1 MRHLLWLW
9 WTQGPAQANDR
20 AVIPPKVDLVI
31 FSNAPKIGWGAHLL
45 EFSNRRS
52 LEKAR
57 SPRPYKLLGAG
68 GSISASQ
75 SFCHLIKGNHVQF
88 GLDNRTA
95 VAYINRLGGT
105 RSHHLKALT
114 LHMWC
119 YTLGRNMAI
128 SAIHF
133 PGKWNFIADGKSRIF
148 HDSIEWM
155 QDRNL
160 FKQITKHLGLPVV
173 PGDPKKVL
181 LFDET

>member
-31 FSNAPKIGWGAHLL
+31 FSNAPKIGWEAHLL

-52 LEKAR
+52 LERAR

-68 GSISASQ
+68 SSISASQ
-75 SFCHLIKGNHVQF
+75 SFCHLIKGNYVQF

-105 RSHHLKALT
+105 RSHHLNNNKKRSHTQLDS
-114 LHMWC
+114 
-119 YTLGRNMAI
+119 R
-128 SAIHF
+128 
-133 PGKWNFIADGKSRIF
+133 KQVIAF
-148 HDSIEWM
+148 
-155 QDRNL
+155 QDRV
-160 FKQITKHLGLPVV
+160 ITIKR
-173 PGDPKKVL
+173 
-181 LFDET
+181 